1 MIKKTLQHFGSWV
14 VRIAS
19 NTDIPDAPSGFRAI
33 SREAALRINVTNEY
47 TYTLETIVQAGRERI
62 PMTHVPIRTN
72 GELRPSRLF
81 NSMSSYVQKS
91 MVTIIRAYIMYKPL
105 KFFTCVGA
113 VPFLIGTVLGIR
125 YLILLTTINATGHI
139 QSLILSSVLLLMG
152 FITFIIG
159 LMADILAKNRMILE
173 DIQYHVRKIDYEG
186 KENIGLSIQ
195 EAYGRDEYK
204 KH

>member
-173 DIQYHVRKIDYEG
+173 DIQYHVRKLIM
-186 KENIGLSIQ
+186 
-195 EAYGRDEYK
+195 R
-204 KH
+204 

>member
-1 MIKKTLQHFGSWV
+1 
-14 VRIAS
+14 
-19 NTDIPDAPSGFRAI
+19 
-33 SREAALRINVTNEY
+33 
-47 TYTLETIVQAGRERI
+47 
-62 PMTHVPIRTN
+62 MTHVPIRTN

-173 DIQYHVRKIDYEG
+173 DIQYHVRKLIMRVKRIWNWIFRRYMA
-186 KENIGLSIQ
+186 KMNTKRLKYFNRKVIIMINTIQ
-195 EAYGRDEYK
+195 RILL
-204 KH
+204 

>member
-1 MIKKTLQHFGSWV
+1 MLRV
-14 VRIAS
+14 V
-19 NTDIPDAPSGFRAI
+19 FKAI

-113 VPFLIGTVLGIR
+113 VPF
-125 YLILLTTINATGHI
+125 
-139 QSLILSSVLLLMG
+139 
-152 FITFIIG
+152 
-159 LMADILAKNRMILE
+159 
-173 DIQYHVRKIDYEG
+173 
-186 KENIGLSIQ
+186 
-195 EAYGRDEYK
+195 
-204 KH
+204 

>member
-1 MIKKTLQHFGSWV
+1 M

-81 NSMSSYVQKS
+81 NSMSSYV
-91 MVTIIRAYIMYKPL
+91 
-105 KFFTCVGA
+105 
-113 VPFLIGTVLGIR
+113 
-125 YLILLTTINATGHI
+125 
-139 QSLILSSVLLLMG
+139 
-152 FITFIIG
+152 
-159 LMADILAKNRMILE
+159 
-173 DIQYHVRKIDYEG
+173 KIDGNDY
-186 KENIGLSIQ
+186 KSI
-195 EAYGRDEYK
+195 
-204 KH
+204 HNV